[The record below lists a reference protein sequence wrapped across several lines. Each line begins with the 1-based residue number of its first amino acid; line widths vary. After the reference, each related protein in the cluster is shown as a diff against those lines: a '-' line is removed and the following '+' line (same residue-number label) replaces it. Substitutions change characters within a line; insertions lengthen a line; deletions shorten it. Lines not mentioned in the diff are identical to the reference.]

1 MDENIPL
8 PASERCELTAFR
20 IGEQEFCL
28 DIMAVREIRGWVA
41 ATPLPHSPDYVKG
54 VMNLRGA
61 VLPIVDLAARLGL
74 GRVEPTHRHVVIV
87 VKIGERLVGL
97 LVDAVCD
104 ILTIPHSLVQPAPDI
119 ACDNLRGFV
128 RGVITLDGRMITWI
142 DLERT
147 LPPLQVQA
155 A

>member
-1 MDENIPL
+1 MQDLSAI
-8 PASERCELTAFR
+8 AAADRCELTAFR

-28 DIMAVREIRGWVA
+28 DIMAVREIRGWVS

-61 VLPIVDLAARLGL
+61 VLPVVDLAARLGL
-74 GRVEPTHRHVVIV
+74 GAVDPTPRHVIIV
-87 VKIGERLVGL
+87 VKIGEQLVGL

-104 ILTIPHSLVQPAPDI
+104 ILTVPQAAVQPAPEI
-119 ACDNLRGFV
+119 ACDSLRGFV
-128 RGVITLDGRMITWI
+128 RGVITVENRMITWI
-142 DLERT
+142 DLDRT
-147 LPPLQVQA
+147 LPALEAQA

>member
-1 MDENIPL
+1 MDDLSLLHP
-8 PASERCELTAFR
+8 SERLELTAFR

-28 DIMAVREIRGWVA
+28 DIMAVREIRGWSS

-54 VMNLRGA
+54 VMNLRGS

-74 GRVEPTHRHVVIV
+74 GVVEPTPRHVVMV
-87 VKIGERLVGL
+87 VRIKEQLVGL

-104 ILTIPHSLVQPAPDI
+104 ILTVPDTAVQPAPEL
-119 ACDNLRGFV
+119 ACDALRGFV
-128 RGVITLDGRMITWI
+128 RGLITVDDRMITWI

-147 LPPLQVQA
+147 LPPVQMEA